1 MTYID
6 DDTSDHHYQTQERQR
21 KQDRAER
28 LASLGHG
35 LLGNG
40 EDASMMAMVEGDEA
54 ANERAVQAIQREEE
68 GHEQGMVKFVQKL
81 VGGTFSSGSFIY
93 LCVYMPCLTF
103 AL

>member
-1 MTYID
+1 MTDID
-6 DDTSDHHYQTQERQR
+6 DDTHIHHHTQERQR

-28 LASLGHG
+28 LEALGHG

-40 EDASMMAMVEGDEA
+40 EDASVTAMVEGVEA

-81 VGGTFSSGSFIY
+81 VGGAFFLMIICTDAVWCMII
-93 LCVYMPCLTF
+93 
-103 AL
+103 